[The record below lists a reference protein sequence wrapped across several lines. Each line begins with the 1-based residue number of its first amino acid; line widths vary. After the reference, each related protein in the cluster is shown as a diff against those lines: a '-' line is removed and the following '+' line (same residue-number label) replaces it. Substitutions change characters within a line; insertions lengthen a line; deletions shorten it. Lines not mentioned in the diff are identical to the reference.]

1 MLPEFYQFHHRT
13 KLIYGEGLVNDF
25 AHELEAFGVKNY
37 YLARPQQNWNRRRG
51 PKDAV
56 SGWALNNNMNDFERS
71 NIQVAV
77 IGNGPEEFIIPFRE
91 VTR

>member
-37 YLARPQQNWNRRRG
+37 YLARPQQN
-51 PKDAV
+51 
-56 SGWALNNNMNDFERS
+56 
-71 NIQVAV
+71 
-77 IGNGPEEFIIPFRE
+77 
-91 VTR
+91 